1 MKRVAAGAIVALL
14 WALPVAAETASEL
27 WEQGYRITWKSSY
40 ESIEECTPDNAVVLS
55 DEIVF
60 ICDSYEYVYHY
71 GEVFIASKTFT
82 YQGRSFT
89 SSYLCME
96 GEDEC
101 LEGKVIRQ

>member
-1 MKRVAAGAIVALL
+1 MNRVAAFVASLL
-14 WALPVAAETASEL
+14 FCTLPVKAETPSDL
-27 WEQGYRITWKSSY
+27 WQQGYRITWKSPY
-40 ESIEECTPDNAVVLS
+40 ETVEECTPENAVVLS
-55 DEIVF
+55 GEIIF

-71 GEVFIASKTFT
+71 GEVFIASKTLT

-101 LEGKVIRQ
+101 LSGTVVRK